1 MSITAENIL
10 SHEITGL
17 AVKVM
22 ESNDPTLYGMSGV
35 VAFET
40 KNMISIRDSSSRIFK
55 VAKKVVSKMQV
66 QTDAGVCFISGS
78 SLIGRPEDRISRL
91 C

>member
-1 MSITAENIL
+1 MSVTAENIL

-17 AVKVM
+17 AVKVV
-22 ESNDPTLYGMSGV
+22 ESTDPTLRGLSGV

-40 KNMISIRDSSSRIFK
+40 KNMISIRDSSSRIFQ
-55 VAKKVVSKMQV
+55 VAKKAASKIQV

-78 SLIGRPEDRISRL
+78 SLIGKPEDRISRL
-91 C
+91 S

>member
-17 AVKVM
+17 AVKVVG
-22 ESNDPTLYGMSGV
+22 STDPSLHGLSGV

-40 KNMISIRDSSSRIFK
+40 KNMIAIRNSSSRVLQF
-55 VAKKVVSKMQV
+55 AKKAATRIQV
-66 QTDAGVCFISGS
+66 QTDDGVCFISGS

-91 C
+91 Y

>member
-17 AVKVM
+17 AVKVVG
-22 ESNDPTLYGMSGV
+22 STDPSLHGLSGV
-35 VAFET
+35 VALET
-40 KNMISIRDSSSRIFK
+40 KNMIAIKNGSSRVLQF
-55 VAKKVVSKMQV
+55 AKKAATKIQV
-66 QTDAGVCFISGS
+66 QTDDGVCFISGS

-91 C
+91 Y